1 MLNQKP
7 VDGGIFLIVDQCFPW
22 QQGALN
28 VAKFN
33 GRTRALVA
41 VLDGLGAILGAIF
54 IGLLLDKLPY
64 GRRTRGYI
72 GVCTIFMMG
81 LLVWGGGLA
90 FQLGVSHIPIRE
102 WIAIALM
109 LILYMHL
116 VHSIHALTQLGLVRQ
131 GLCRTDHSVHVV
143 LYHGQCLPRLGL

>member
-1 MLNQKP
+1 MWEVIK
-7 VDGGIFLIVDQCFPW
+7 DWRMIVLLPMFFASNYFYAYVSPQSMRWLQAKSIYSILLLCL

-72 GVCTIFMMG
+72 GVGTIFLIG
-81 LLVWGGGLA
+81 VLV
-90 FQLGVSHIPIRE
+90 
-102 WIAIALM
+102 
-109 LILYMHL
+109 
-116 VHSIHALTQLGLVRQ
+116 
-131 GLCRTDHSVHVV
+131 
-143 LYHGQCLPRLGL
+143 

>member
-1 MLNQKP
+1 MP
-7 VDGGIFLIVDQCFPW
+7 SW

-72 GVCTIFMMG
+72 GVGTIFMMG

-90 FQLGVSHIPIRE
+90 FQLGVSSIPIGE
-102 WIAIALM
+102 SIAILSM
-109 LILYMHL
+109 LIRPMRL
-116 VHSIHALTQLGLVRQ
+116 VHSKHALAQLGLVRQ
-131 GLCRTDHSVHVV
+131 GLCRTYHFVHVV
-143 LYHGQCLPRLGL
+143 LYHG

>member
-1 MLNQKP
+1 
-7 VDGGIFLIVDQCFPW
+7 
-22 QQGALN
+22 

-72 GVCTIFMMG
+72 GVCTIFLMG
-81 LLVWGGGLA
+81 VLVWGGGLA
-90 FQLGVSHIPIRE
+90 FQLGVSHYHIDASSAILIPRE
-102 WIAIALM
+102 SPIC
-109 LILYMHL
+109 L
-116 VHSIHALTQLGLVRQ
+116 VYSIYPFAQLGLV
-131 GLCRTDHSVHVV
+131 
-143 LYHGQCLPRLGL
+143 